1 MFKSCLIYYL
11 FDNELLAQMAL
22 PSPIRTAK
30 GKVVGSKPNACVSN
44 LPIKKNITS
53 LSFSCCVCLYTC
65 VPSRVWG
72 SHKASYEMYL
82 FQDQRYVNLDF
93 TILTV
98 PNFVMEFSRAFEA

>member
-44 LPIKKNITS
+44 LPIKKKYNLS
-53 LSFSCCVCLYTC
+53 LLFLLCLFVYICAFT
-65 VPSRVWG
+65 RVG
-72 SHKASYEMYL
+72 QS
-82 FQDQRYVNLDF
+82 
-93 TILTV
+93 
-98 PNFVMEFSRAFEA
+98 